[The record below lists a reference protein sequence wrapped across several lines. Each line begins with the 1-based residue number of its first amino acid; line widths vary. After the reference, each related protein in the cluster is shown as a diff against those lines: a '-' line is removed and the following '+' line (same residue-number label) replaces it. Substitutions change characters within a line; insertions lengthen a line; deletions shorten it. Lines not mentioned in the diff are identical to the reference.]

1 MGVYGLLKNYSRGH
15 DFNDEWKNRTP
26 SAEYIKK
33 IGGAL
38 GWDLETD
45 LIVFE
50 HDYGWYSFE
59 CTKWVS
65 YEIGSKPEPSE
76 YVIDTV
82 FEKER
87 SERNGWLTLDSFIL
101 NELCENSKLH
111 TDPIANIRQCLFQWS
126 KIHF

>member
-38 GWDLETD
+38 GWDLEND

-50 HDYGWYSFE
+50 HDDGWDSFE
-59 CTKWVS
+59 GTKWVPHK
-65 YEIGSKPEPSE
+65 IGSNPEPSN
-76 YVIDTV
+76 YVVDTV
-82 FEKER
+82 FVKER
-87 SERNGWLTLDSFIL
+87 LAGNGWLTLDSFIL
-101 NELCENSKLH
+101 DELCENSELH
-111 TDPIANIRQCLFQWS
+111 TNPQMNIRRCLFT
-126 KIHF
+126 FT